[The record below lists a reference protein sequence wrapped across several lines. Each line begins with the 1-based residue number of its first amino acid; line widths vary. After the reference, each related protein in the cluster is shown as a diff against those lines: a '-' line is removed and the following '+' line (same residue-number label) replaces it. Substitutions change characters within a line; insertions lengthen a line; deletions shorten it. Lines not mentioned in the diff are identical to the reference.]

1 MSTQSHNRRI
11 GDIFIV
17 TAISM
22 AYVAVCH
29 FGGAKVE
36 ESKIIPKKK
45 YEEIARRYVPIA
57 ENCVKMENYGIG
69 GVTETVRQ
77 DMCINAQNP
86 SGSLP
91 LQEIRDYN
99 EYIHPW
105 SGTGRWA
112 KNFIACGMGGVAG
125 VLGAIGVGF
134 RRG

>member
-1 MSTQSHNRRI
+1 MSTEGHNTWV
-11 GDIFIV
+11 GKVAIV
-17 TAISM
+17 TGISM
-22 AYVAVCH
+22 ACVAVCH

-36 ESKIIPKKK
+36 ESKIIPKTK

-57 ENCVKMENYGIG
+57 GNCVKMENYGIG

-86 SGSLP
+86 SGALP

-99 EYIHPW
+99 GYNHPW

-112 KNFIACGMGGVAG
+112 KNFIACGMGGVAV
-125 VLGAIGVGF
+125 VLGAFGVGF